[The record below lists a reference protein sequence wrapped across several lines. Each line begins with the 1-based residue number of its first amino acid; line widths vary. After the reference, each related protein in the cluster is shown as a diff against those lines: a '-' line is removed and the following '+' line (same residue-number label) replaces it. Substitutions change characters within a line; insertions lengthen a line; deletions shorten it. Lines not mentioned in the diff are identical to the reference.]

1 MLVIMEESQSL
12 VESYGDDA
20 SLVPPKNGWFK
31 LNTDGAVSLTNQQA
45 ASEVEVE
52 SDNALLMES
61 LLDGGS
67 VNCRMA
73 ELRLIHGILN
83 CEWNVRIRHVPR
95 SQNAIVD
102 HMARLAIS
110 GPPSLVVF
118 EKPPTLVQ

>member
-1 MLVIMEESQSL
+1 MGMGEDNIFK
-12 VESYGDDA
+12 VEARVVLEGLCVA
-20 SLVPPKNGWFK
+20 WGKGLR
-31 LNTDGAVSLTNQQA
+31 Q
-45 ASEVEVE
+45 VEVKC
-52 SDNALLMES
+52 DNALLVES

-67 VNCRMA
+67 VNSRMA

-102 HMARLAIS
+102 HMARLVIS

-118 EKPPTLVQ
+118 EKPPTLVQGLLLADKRSFNSS